1 MKDITIW
8 QPILLIAITLFIG
21 LVLGALYTYRKLKF
35 ESDLLEID
43 LDIMTEKV
51 HKLEK
56 LQIEYNLATTEI
68 FILKE
73 RIAKMIEKY
82 EEKKTK

>member
-56 LQIEYNLATTEI
+56 LQIEYKLATTEI

>member
-1 MKDITIW
+1 
-8 QPILLIAITLFIG
+8 
-21 LVLGALYTYRKLKF
+21 
-35 ESDLLEID
+35 
-43 LDIMTEKV
+43 MTEKV

-56 LQIEYNLATTEI
+56 LQIEYKLATTEI